1 MEEGGRGGGGGTTYL
16 FGEGFL
22 KIKRLLYVPISP
34 GEEKRPAMN

>member
-1 MEEGGRGGGGGTTYL
+1 MEEGGRGWGWTYL

-22 KIKRLLYVPISP
+22 KIKRLLHVPISP